1 MSLIQSPATV
11 PQSPKAGHLRRSLY
25 KQSPAKTPLR
35 EVLKARWGPHSS
47 PAVTVVY
54 RCKERMRAG
63 RDSVLEGRRKI
74 PVEGKEVVE
83 AAIRDLVREEAAAWR
98 GGRRYG
104 GFKYACYGVFV
115 LSWGLV
121 LYP

>member
-1 MSLIQSPATV
+1 MSLIQSPKTA

-35 EVLKARWGPHSS
+35 EVLKARWVLICTPVATGSC
-47 PAVTVVY
+47 

-63 RDSVLEGRRKI
+63 RDSVLEGRRNI
-74 PVEGKEVVE
+74 PVEGREVVE

-98 GGRRYG
+98 GGRRY
-104 GFKYACYGVFV
+104 V
-115 LSWGLV
+115 LMNLAWNKNLCFR
-121 LYP
+121 